1 MKTIA
6 MLDEYGVIWLQ
17 ININGNLIKYAI
29 DELDA
34 DMLAKTLENCL
45 TSLMEDRAG
54 CWWKSFPP
62 E

>member
-1 MKTIA
+1 